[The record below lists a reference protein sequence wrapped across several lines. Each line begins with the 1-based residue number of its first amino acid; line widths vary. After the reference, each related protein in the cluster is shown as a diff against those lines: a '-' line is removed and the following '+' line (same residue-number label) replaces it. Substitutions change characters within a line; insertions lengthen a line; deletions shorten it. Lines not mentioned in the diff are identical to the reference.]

1 MYMPAK
7 FKIRFLE
14 PLDLPALPEDTVDD
28 SAAVQGIAEEVR
40 ARIQASLDE
49 MLAER
54 GSVWLG

>member
-7 FKIRFLE
+7 FRIRFLE
-14 PLDLPALPEDTVDD
+14 PMDLPALPEDTVSD

-40 ARIQASLDE
+40 ARIQGSLDE

-54 GSVWLG
+54 ESVWTG